1 MGKITH
7 LFPGGN
13 TCYGFYSLYD
23 YMAYPETDYKI
34 ILKGG
39 PGVGKSFFMKHMG
52 EYFEREQFDLEYHW
66 CSSDPDSLDGIVV
79 GQQKV
84 CILDGTAPHIVDP
97 RFPGAVDEIINLGQ
111 FLDREKLRLV
121 RQEIIKLSENVSW
134 CFNKAYGRLKETS
147 LAFQEWESYY
157 SRAID
162 IPAVNR
168 NILALAEDFLSNCTP
183 TYKKPRHLFAGA
195 ITPAGIVTKVKSIID
210 SDYSLFAIQGS
221 PGTGVKSLF
230 DHILQISSLRGIYV
244 EVFHNPFDPN
254 YIDIILLP
262 ETRLALVNCS
272 TTIVNYAEQLT
283 SRKNKRFLD
292 FNQFIEKA
300 SIEPY
305 QKSITSAEERVK
317 SGLLAA
323 VSLIKTAHQYHDE
336 LESYYVD
343 AMDFEALGQLR
354 ENLLETLKQKLDSP
368 I

>member
-23 YMAYPETDYKI
+23 YMAYPEADYKI

-39 PGVGKSFFMKHMG
+39 PGVGKSFFMKNIG
-52 EYFEREQFDLEYHW
+52 EYFERQKFDIEYHW

-79 GQQKV
+79 GEQKV

-111 FLDREKLRLV
+111 FLDRGKLRLV
-121 RQEIIKLSENVSW
+121 RQQIINLSENVSW

-157 SRAID
+157 VRAID

-168 NILALAEDFLSNCTP
+168 NILALAEDFLFNCTP
-183 TYKKPRHLFAGA
+183 GYKNPRHLFAGA
-195 ITPAGIVTKVKSIID
+195 ITPSGIVTRVNSIINPN
-210 SDYSLFAIQGS
+210 YSLFAIKGS
-221 PGTGVKSLF
+221 PGTGIKTLF
-230 DHILQISSLRGIYV
+230 DYILQISSLREIYI
-244 EVFHNPFDPN
+244 EVFHNPFNPD

-272 TTIVNYAEQLT
+272 TTIVDYAEQLT
-283 SRKNKRFLD
+283 SRKSRRFLD
-292 FNQFIEKA
+292 FNQFINKA
-300 SIEPY
+300 SLEVY

-323 VSLIKTAHQYHDE
+323 VSSIKAASQYHDE

-354 ENLLETLKQKLDSP
+354 ENLSEALKQRLESSV
-368 I
+368 